1 MTTYGRYP
9 IAIKEGKGCRLVST
23 EGKEYLDFVA
33 GISTCALGHAN
44 QRMIDAVTDQMKKVH
59 HVSNLYYIPGQG
71 ELAQKLVEKSCA
83 DRVFFCNSGAEA
95 NEAAIKL
102 ARKYG
107 HTQLGLDEP
116 LIITAHASF
125 HGRTLATITATAQ
138 PKYQQDFGPMVPGFH
153 HATFNDLGE
162 LQELVRALNRQGA
175 QAAQF
180 GRPRAGVAAVLL
192 EPLQGEGGI
201 NPGRREYFQGVR
213 ALCDEVGALLMLDEV
228 QVGVGRTGKMW
239 GHENLG
245 VEPDVFTLAKALG
258 GGVPIGACLCKAH
271 VDLFRPGDHA
281 TTYGGNPLAC
291 AAGLAVLKALE
302 EEKLVENAAER
313 GEQLRAGLN
322 EIKKQ
327 HPELVKDVRGWGLL
341 TGCELGGGDDLTAA
355 KVVQAAMD
363 SGLLLV
369 PAGVKV
375 VRFVPPLIVSAA
387 EIDEA
392 VKKFSDALLL
402 VDKQQQA

>member
-1 MTTYGRYP
+1 M
-9 IAIKEGKGCRLVST
+9 
-23 EGKEYLDFVA
+23 
-33 GISTCALGHAN
+33 
-44 QRMIDAVTDQMKKVH
+44 
-59 HVSNLYYIPGQG
+59 
-71 ELAQKLVEKSCA
+71 
-83 DRVFFCNSGAEA
+83 
-95 NEAAIKL
+95 
-102 ARKYG
+102 
-107 HTQLGLDEP
+107 
-116 LIITAHASF
+116 
-125 HGRTLATITATAQ
+125 
-138 PKYQQDFGPMVPGFH
+138 
-153 HATFNDLGE
+153 
-162 LQELVRALNRQGA
+162 
-175 QAAQF
+175 
-180 GRPRAGVAAVLL
+180 
-192 EPLQGEGGI
+192 
-201 NPGRREYFQGVR
+201 R